1 MVCPIMKDVIFLS
14 QKSVQA
20 VNCEEDHQ
28 TAQNLLDTLKENQGK
43 CVGMA
48 ANMIGVSKRIIVV
61 DDNGTYL
68 LMYNPEIVKASQ
80 SYEAEEGC
88 LSLTGTRTAKRWK
101 TIKVKYEN
109 ENFQVRFKTFSGWTA
124 QIIQHE
130 IDHCNGIII

>member
-20 VNCEEDHQ
+20 VNCEEDRQ

-68 LMYNPEIVKASQ
+68 LMYNPEIVKYSQ

-88 LSLTGTRTAKRWK
+88 LSLTGTRVAKRWK

-109 ENFQVRFKTFSGWTA
+109 EDFQVRFKTFSGWTA